1 MSLLYATGNDVNVD
15 TLFAVSTEDPLGIY
29 VMENL
34 YNERPGLP
42 FRCTSAVTV
51 TIDVDAGLG
60 NTLQPT
66 IVGVINHNLATETT
80 FNLEASNVGFG
91 GGGGD
96 NWDLTLCTNHN
107 NSVRKITP
115 SIGYRYWRLVITG
128 TIVSGGAVVIEIG
141 EYILTTWNNF
151 TTFYVVSEGEGP
163 IIPAS
168 SVKTHYGQPW
178 DYKYSEYMVFTLQPI
193 QQTATAGAIDEMR
206 LFLQT
211 LEGSAGRFIFSPD
224 DTYLD
229 SKCQGYYGHF
239 VGPTY
244 LASRIRDGAADLL
257 QWSLRFEEIPKGIT
271 MI

>member
-1 MSLLYATGNDVNVD
+1 
-15 TLFAVSTEDPLGIY
+15 
-29 VMENL
+29 
-34 YNERPGLP
+34 
-42 FRCTSAVTV
+42 
-51 TIDVDAGLG
+51 
-60 NTLQPT
+60 
-66 IVGVINHNLATETT
+66 VINHNLATETT
-80 FNLEASNVGFG
+80 FNLEGSNVGFG
-91 GGGGD
+91 GGGGE

-128 TIVSGGAVVIEIG
+128 TIVSGGATVIEIG

-151 TTFYVVSEGEGP
+151 TTFYVVSEGEGVV
-163 IIPAS
+163 IPAS
-168 SVKTHYGQPW
+168 SIKTHYGQPW

-193 QQTATAGAIDEMR
+193 QLTATVGAIDEMR
-206 LFLQT
+206 LFLQA

-239 VGPTY
+239 VGPAY
-244 LASRIRDGAADLL
+244 LANRIRDGAADLL